1 MARQTLNQVGSKVVI
16 GAFLVSGTFHL
27 IAPAQ
32 FMPLLPD
39 WTPYPLVLVYL
50 SGIAE
55 LLAAIGLIAKLR
67 WAPIFTALVLLVAAT
82 SSIATYLLG
91 TEVTCQKRLALYR
104 RAGQRLDSHRWLS
117 ATTCTQSQ
125 SSARKGSRLR
135 KLPGVRSDRPLRTF
149 PARFAQGSWTLGIR
163 SMCPVHTRQPITR

>member
-16 GAFLVSGTFHL
+16 GAFLASGTFHL
-27 IAPAQ
+27 IAPDQ

-67 WAPIFTALVLLVAAT
+67 WAPIFTSLVLLAVWPANWWVAIEAT
-82 SSIATYLLG
+82 NNAEIATAVIAWL
-91 TEVTCQKRLALYR
+91 RLPLQLPLIYWALK
-104 RAGQRLDSHRWLS
+104 SPVK
-117 ATTCTQSQ
+117 
-125 SSARKGSRLR
+125 KG
-135 KLPGVRSDRPLRTF
+135 
-149 PARFAQGSWTLGIR
+149 
-163 SMCPVHTRQPITR
+163 

>member
-67 WAPIFTALVLLVAAT
+67 WAPIFTGLVLLAVWPANWWVAIEAT
-82 SSIATYLLG
+82 NNAEIATA
-91 TEVTCQKRLALYR
+91 VIA
-104 RAGQRLDSHRWLS
+104 W
-117 ATTCTQSQ
+117 
-125 SSARKGSRLR
+125 SRLPLQLPLIYWALKSPVKR
-135 KLPGVRSDRPLRTF
+135 K
-149 PARFAQGSWTLGIR
+149 
-163 SMCPVHTRQPITR
+163 

>member
-27 IAPAQ
+27 IAPDQ

-67 WAPIFTALVLLVAAT
+67 WAPIFTSLVLLAVWPANWWVAIEAT
-82 SSIATYLLG
+82 NNAEIATAVIAWLRLPLQLPLIYWALKSP
-91 TEVTCQKRLALYR
+91 VKR
-104 RAGQRLDSHRWLS
+104 G
-117 ATTCTQSQ
+117 
-125 SSARKGSRLR
+125 
-135 KLPGVRSDRPLRTF
+135 
-149 PARFAQGSWTLGIR
+149 
-163 SMCPVHTRQPITR
+163 